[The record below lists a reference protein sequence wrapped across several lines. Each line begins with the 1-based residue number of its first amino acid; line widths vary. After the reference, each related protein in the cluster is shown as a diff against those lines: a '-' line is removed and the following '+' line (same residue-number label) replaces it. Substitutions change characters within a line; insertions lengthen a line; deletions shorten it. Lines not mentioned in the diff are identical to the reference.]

1 MTPQRSLSAEE
12 YERMDKE
19 SNLVTFMSHFTVLEK
34 QILYLRDKCLLGVGK
49 LSSILR
55 QEVFLALHDLDEMSV
70 PSLLTLFYKLINRRT
85 SGSCSVSRG
94 GQADQEA
101 GAEWGDQPGQLPKS
115 TLGMTDI
122 TLVQRACLLEK
133 TKCDWGFW
141 PQGLGGLSW
150 YQE

>member
-70 PSLLTLFYKLINRRT
+70 PSLLTLLYKLTN
-85 SGSCSVSRG
+85 
-94 GQADQEA
+94 
-101 GAEWGDQPGQLPKS
+101 
-115 TLGMTDI
+115 
-122 TLVQRACLLEK
+122 
-133 TKCDWGFW
+133 
-141 PQGLGGLSW
+141 
-150 YQE
+150 